1 MKPLDKFRAI
11 IDELS
16 HTLLE
21 RNEHVKA
28 LAVAMLAGE
37 NVFMIGAPGQAKSM
51 LFREFFKRFTH
62 ANYFERLLTKTTVP
76 EEIFGPVDLPRYTEK
91 GEFVR
96 NTDGMLPKAHFA
108 FLDEPGKSSSA
119 ILNTLLTI
127 MNEHLF
133 HNGPCVENCPLRM
146 VGAASNEFF
155 DTSELDALYDRFA
168 VRLETKPLTRSRL
181 ELLKGPKKNGTP
193 TTMSIEEL
201 EELRSAC
208 AKAISTP
215 ERIFKKALR
224 LQDSLAKEGIIVS
237 DRTLYKLVADK
248 DRNGNPRPN
257 LVKAMALLAGRDKVM
272 EDDLTIFRHVV
283 WNTIEERDKAEEIVW
298 TVANPFTKKAQ
309 EIMVKATAL
318 HKEGIET
325 KDLDKAHEH
334 HSEIETMM
342 EEIEQILDDP
352 TFAIQHTELKK
363 TYKVLQQYCREILE
377 AHLTVD

>member
-1 MKPLDKFRAI
+1 MKPLDKFRKI
-11 IDELS
+11 IEELG

-21 RNEHVKA
+21 REEHVKA
-28 LAVAMLAGE
+28 LAVALLAGE

-51 LFREFFKRFTH
+51 LFREFFKRVTG

-96 NTDGMLPKAHFA
+96 NTDGMLPTAHFA

-133 HNGPCVENCPLRM
+133 HNGPCVEECPLRM

-155 DTSELDALYDRFA
+155 DTGELDALYDRFA
-168 VRLETKPLTRSRL
+168 IKLETKPLVRDRMK
-181 ELLKGPKKNGTP
+181 LLVGPKKNGTP
-193 TTMSIEEL
+193 TTISIEEL
-201 EELRSAC
+201 EELREAC
-208 AKAISTP
+208 ARAISTP

-224 LQDSLAKEGIIVS
+224 LQDKLKEEGITVS
-237 DRTLYKLVADK
+237 DRTLFKLVADK
-248 DRNGNPRPN
+248 DRAGEPRAN
-257 LVKAMALLAGRDKVM
+257 LVKAMALLAGRDKVL

-283 WNTIEERDKAEEIVW
+283 WKTIEEKEKAEEIIW
-298 TVANPFTKKAQ
+298 TVANPFTKKAK
-309 EIMVKATAL
+309 EFTVKATEL
-318 HKEGIET
+318 HKEATSTTET
-325 KDLDKAHEH
+325 DVAYEKHG
-334 HSEIETMM
+334 EIQDML

-352 TFAIQHTELKK
+352 TFAIQHHELKK
-363 TYKVLQQYCREILE
+363 AQDVLTRLSKEILE
-377 AHLTVD
+377 HHLNE

>member
-1 MKPLDKFRAI
+1 MKSLDKFRKI
-11 IDELS
+11 IEELG

-21 RNEHVKA
+21 RDDHVKA

-51 LFREFFKRFTH
+51 LFREFFKRFTR

-76 EEIFGPVDLPRYTEK
+76 EEIFGPVDLPRYTEQ

-133 HNGPCVENCPLRM
+133 HNGPSVEECPLRM

-155 DTSELDALYDRFA
+155 DTGELDALYDRFA
-168 VRLETKPLTRSRL
+168 VRLETKPLVRHRM
-181 ELLKGPKKNGTP
+181 ELLVGPKPNGTP
-193 TTMSIEEL
+193 MTMTFDEL
-201 EELRSAC
+201 EELREAC

-224 LQDSLAKEGIIVS
+224 LQDQLKEEGITVS

-248 DRNGNPRPN
+248 DRTGNPRAN

-272 EDDLTIFRHVV
+272 KDDLTIFRHVV
-283 WNTIEERDKAEEIVW
+283 WNTIEEKEKAEELVW
-298 TVANPFTKKAQ
+298 KIANPFTKKAK

-318 HKEGIET
+318 HQEALAT
-325 KDLDKAHEH
+325 KDYDTAHEKH
-334 HSEIETMM
+334 AEIENMM
-342 EEIEQILDDP
+342 DEIEQILDDP
-352 TFAIQHTELKK
+352 TFAIQHDELKK
-363 TYKVLQQYCREILE
+363 TQNVLENFSKEILE
-377 AHLTVD
+377 HHLDV